1 MAELFRGSGVALVTP
16 FDERGVN
23 ESVLRELIEF
33 HVGEGTD
40 ALIVCGS
47 TGEAAAMKASEQAR
61 AAQVAVE
68 GAGGRIPVVVGVGG
82 SDTAAVVELARVARA
97 AGADALLASAPPYN
111 KPTQRGILAHYRAI
125 LDAADLP
132 TIVYNV
138 PGRTACN
145 ILPETLEELA
155 EDPRVVGVKE
165 ASNDIAQIAEVSRRV
180 GDRIALYSG
189 NDDQIVP
196 ILALGG
202 VGVISV
208 LANVVPSEVARM
220 VRLFLEGDVAGSR
233 RLQLRYLPL
242 VQTLFKE
249 PNPVPIK
256 AAVKALGFAVGEV
269 RLPLT
274 PATEDTLQLLLE
286 RLRAAGIA
294 VEVGV

>member
-82 SDTAAVVELARVARA
+82 SDTAAVVELARAARA